1 MEGEGFGEE
10 NEGEDNTDRLAES
23 GDSHGKEG
31 SELSDQAQDNLNIYR
46 SQPGLMKEMDDD
58 LNPEVASQ
66 REDEGIAVGVFG
78 IVWAVVDG
86 GGDVCEDGHQ
96 EK

>member
-31 SELSDQAQDNLNIYR
+31 SELSDQA
-46 SQPGLMKEMDDD
+46 
-58 LNPEVASQ
+58 
-66 REDEGIAVGVFG
+66 
-78 IVWAVVDG
+78 
-86 GGDVCEDGHQ
+86 
-96 EK
+96 

>member
-31 SELSDQAQDNLNIYR
+31 SELSDQAQDNLNIYFI
-46 SQPGLMKEMDDD
+46 D
-58 LNPEVASQ
+58 LNL
-66 REDEGIAVGVFG
+66 DYEGNG
-78 IVWAVVDG
+78 
-86 GGDVCEDGHQ
+86 
-96 EK
+96 